1 MMEMWIAAAGW
12 AAAVFLAGLLVGKE
26 SAGGRLRRRRRTQRR
41 ERPLEAEEEEALLQ
55 DVYKR
60 QSSHRAKSR
69 WNWWTK
75 CGGE

>member
-41 ERPLEAEEEEALLQ
+41 ERPLEAEEEEVPAFWMTPDTLTR
-55 DVYKR
+55 YCT
-60 QSSHRAKSR
+60 SSKVTGA
-69 WNWWTK
+69 
-75 CGGE
+75 

>member
-26 SAGGRLRRRRRTQRR
+26 SAGVRLRRRRRTQRR

-55 DVYKR
+55 AEKARREWENFLSYDGWELNV
-60 QSSHRAKSR
+60 
-69 WNWWTK
+69 
-75 CGGE
+75 

>member
-55 DVYKR
+55 AEKARREWENFLSYDGWEIG
-60 QSSHRAKSR
+60 ASR
-69 WNWWTK
+69 
-75 CGGE
+75 

>member
-55 DVYKR
+55 AEKARREWENFLTY
-60 QSSHRAKSR
+60 
-69 WNWWTK
+69 
-75 CGGE
+75 GGESQEM

>member
-26 SAGGRLRRRRRTQRR
+26 SAGARLRRRRRTQRR

-55 DVYKR
+55 AEKARREWENFLSYDGWEIN
-60 QSSHRAKSR
+60 ASR
-69 WNWWTK
+69 
-75 CGGE
+75 